1 MKKLITLTLSLAFVI
16 SLLSGCGCAKE
27 EHEEKTPTQ
36 TEAPAANGDAQNGKP
51 EAQRPEVSENKEV
64 VAAQNAP
71 SVVMIQNSDS
81 NVDNITYHLE
91 NCPLL
96 KGRETAKVSWELVQM
111 VGLWQCPE
119 CNPPRY
125 EDYQNAQ

>member
-1 MKKLITLTLSLAFVI
+1 MKKWIALILS
-16 SLLSGCGCAKE
+16 SLLVLASLCGCGCAKNE
-27 EHEEKTPTQ
+27 SKTETPTQ
-36 TEAPAANGDAQNGKP
+36 TKAPANADTQPIVPDA
-51 EAQRPEVSENKEV
+51 ERPAVSENKDV
-64 VAAQNAP
+64 VSTKDAP
-71 SVVMIQNSDS
+71 DVVMIQNSDS

-96 KGRETAKVSWELVQM
+96 KGKETAKVSWELVQM

-125 EDYQNAQ
+125 EDYRNAK

>member
-1 MKKLITLTLSLAFVI
+1 MKKRIALILSSLLVLAF
-16 SLLSGCGCAKE
+16 LCGCGCAKNE
-27 EHEEKTPTQ
+27 SETETPTQ
-36 TEAPAANGDAQNGKP
+36 TKAPANAATKRP
-51 EAQRPEVSENKEV
+51 EASENKEV
-64 VAAQNAP
+64 VSAKDAP
-71 SVVMIQNSDS
+71 DVVMIQNSDS

-96 KGRETAKVSWELVQM
+96 KGKETAKVSWELVQM

-125 EDYQNAQ
+125 EDYQNKK